1 MVYEVTIRD
10 SFSAAHHLR
19 GYPGDC
25 SRQHGHNWDVE
36 VSLRCEDL
44 DEQGLSVD
52 FRTAREALRGVL
64 SEIDHRDLNT
74 LEWFLTSNPTSEN
87 LAKHIFQ
94 RMRTRLPSAV
104 IAKVTVHESRSSRV
118 SYWE

>member
-19 GYPGDC
+19 GYRGEC

-36 VSLRCEDL
+36 VSLQCPKL
-44 DEQGLSVD
+44 DAQGLSVD
-52 FRTAREALRGVL
+52 FRVARKVLRHVL
-64 SEIDHRDLNT
+64 SEVDHRDLNAV
-74 LEWFLTSNPTSEN
+74 EWFRDENPTSEN
-87 LAKHIFQ
+87 LARHIFQ
-94 RMRTRLPSAV
+94 RMADSLPAV
-104 IAKVTVHESRSSRV
+104 RVARVTVHESPSARV

>member
-1 MVYEVTIRD
+1 MYEVTVRD

-25 SRQHGHNWDVE
+25 SRPHGHNWDVE
-36 VSLRCEDL
+36 VSLRCEEL

-52 FRTAREALRGVL
+52 FRTARDALKGVL

-74 LEWFLTSNPTSEN
+74 LGWFRDSNPTSEN
-87 LAKHIFQ
+87 LARLIFQ
-94 RMRTRLPSAV
+94 RMAAALPAAA
-104 IAKVTVHESRSSRV
+104 IARVTVHESPSSRV